1 MQESRTENTIRN
13 LAYAWMNQGFTIVMN
28 MVVRIIFVRTLS
40 KDYVGITGLFSN
52 IITVLS
58 VAELGV
64 GSAITYGL
72 YAPLVEGNET
82 KVEALMQFYRRVYI
96 FVGGFILLAGIVLTP
111 FLSWF
116 VKEMPDIPYI
126 QIIYILFICNAA
138 ASYFFSY

>member
-126 QIIYILFICNAA
+126 QIIYI
-138 ASYFFSY
+138 

>member
-126 QIIYILFICNAA
+126 HMQCSGILF
-138 ASYFFSY
+138 FFL

>member
-82 KVEALMQFYRRVYI
+82 NIYTRR
-96 FVGGFILLAGIVLTP
+96 
-111 FLSWF
+111 
-116 VKEMPDIPYI
+116 
-126 QIIYILFICNAA
+126 
-138 ASYFFSY
+138 